1 MTIRKSVRTLTAG
14 LAAIAATPALLNT
27 TAAQDRASSG
37 GGSVLLDTITVEGL
51 RTDGR
56 DRYLRPNSGSAT
68 KTQTPVLE
76 TPQSITVITRQ
87 QLDDQNPQ
95 TVGNALR
102 YTAGVLSEVDAT
114 TRYDSLFIRG
124 FGGFGLSTDYVS
136 FLDGLK
142 LPRGQAF
149 ATQQIDPFLLDRV
162 EVIKGPSALLY
173 GQISP
178 GGLVNQISRQPSAIP
193 YNELRVEAGSYGR
206 IQSGVTS
213 QGPIDKEGRWSYS
226 LSAVGRL
233 SGTRYDGVD
242 EQRIGVA
249 PALTWRPTA
258 DTKLTLSGYYQ
269 RDPEGGYFNSL
280 YARSLSPTYAPFLN
294 RKLNVGDPT
303 FDHFKR
309 EQYGV
314 GYSFEHRFN
323 LNVSIHSSL
332 RYSGL
337 NTDMQSLQMSGLP
350 ITATGLLPRHAIGSV
365 ENAGGLSTDN
375 HAKFD
380 FETLGIGHTVL
391 AGIDYQTVRSSWVY
405 KYGAASSLN
414 VLAPVYGLPIG
425 ALMTLI
431 NNQQT
436 LSQTGIYL
444 QDQVRFGGFRLTLGV
459 RHDWTEQKTD
469 NRLANSTQSQSSQKT
484 SYRAGLLYLFDNGLA
499 PYASYST
506 SFEPVVGVD
515 ASGAAFK
522 PKDAEQFEVGVKYQP
537 TFINALFTVSAFD
550 IRQQNVLTPGPVP
563 GFNVQQ
569 GEIRS
574 RGLEFE
580 ARGQIIDNLEVIG
593 ALTLLDTT
601 VTRSTTAAIIGNR
614 PQAVPTYFGSLW
626 SNYKV
631 TSGAFNGLTVGAGIR
646 FVGASFADDANTIK
660 SAAYAVVDTALR
672 FDLAT
677 LHPTL
682 KGAEATLNVT
692 NLFNKDYYTS
702 CSSNFYCQFGSGR
715 LILAGLRYRW

>member
-1 MTIRKSVRTLTAG
+1 MAIRKSVRKLNAR
-14 LAAIAATPALLNT
+14 LAAIAATPALLGT
-27 TAAQDRASSG
+27 IAVAQDRADGSSIA
-37 GGSVLLDTITVEGL
+37 LDTITVDGQ

-56 DRYLRPNSGSAT
+56 DTYLRPNSGSAT

-76 TPQSITVITRQ
+76 TPQSITVITRR

-102 YTAGVLSEVDAT
+102 YTAGVLSEIDAT

-124 FGGFGLSTDYVS
+124 FGGFGTSTDYVS

-142 LPRGQAF
+142 LPRGQGF

-178 GGLVNQISRQPSAIP
+178 GGLVNQISRQPSTVP
-193 YNELRVEAGSYGR
+193 YNEWRVEAGSYGR
-206 IQSGVTS
+206 VQSGVTS
-213 QGPIDKEGRWSYS
+213 QGAIDKDGRWSYS
-226 LSAVGRL
+226 LSAIGRL
-233 SGTRYDGVD
+233 SGTRYNGVD

-258 DTKLTLSGYYQ
+258 DTRLTLSGYYQ

-280 YARSLSPTYAPFLN
+280 YARSLAPTFASLLN

-309 EQYGV
+309 EQYGI

-323 LNVSIHSSL
+323 PFVSVHSSL
-332 RYSGL
+332 RYSGVE
-337 NTDMQSLQMSGLP
+337 TDMQSLQMSSLA
-350 ITATGLLPRHAIGSV
+350 ITPAGLLPRHAVGSI
-365 ENAGGLSTDN
+365 ENASGLSTDN

-380 FETLGIGHTVL
+380 FQTWGIGHTVL
-391 AGIDYQTVRSSWVY
+391 AGIDYQNSRSSWNY
-405 KYGAASSLN
+405 RYGAASSLN
-414 VLAPVYGLPIG
+414 LLAPVYGLPVG
-425 ALMTLI
+425 PFMTLI
-431 NNQQT
+431 NNRQT

-444 QDQVRFGGFRLTLGV
+444 QDQVRFGGFHLTLGV

-469 NRLANSTQSQSSQKT
+469 NHLTVSSQSQSSQKT

-515 ASGAAFK
+515 ANGAAFK

-537 TFINALFTVSAFD
+537 TFINALFTLSAFD
-550 IRQQNVLTPGPVP
+550 IRQKNVLTPGAVP

-580 ARGQIIDNLEVIG
+580 ARGQVIDNLEVIG

-601 VTRSTTAAIIGNR
+601 VTRSTTLSIIGNR

-626 SNYKV
+626 ANYKV
-631 TSGAFNGLTVGAGIR
+631 TSGAFNGLTIGGGIR

-660 SAAYAVVDTALR
+660 SAAYTVVDAALR
-672 FDLAT
+672 FDLAA

-692 NLFNKDYYTS
+692 NLFDKDYYTS
-702 CSSNFYCQFGSGR
+702 CSYNLYCQFGSGR
-715 LILAGLRYRW
+715 QILAGLRYRW